1 MRVALFTD
9 SFHETN
15 GVGTF
20 CREYLEYARQLDLPF
35 LCVFGGQR
43 TAFARDGRV
52 RTLELRR
59 GPLTFKVDA
68 DVSCDPALGRHLAQT
83 VSQLRAFR
91 PDLVHI
97 TGPGDV
103 SLVGIVAAHIVGVP
117 VMASWHT
124 NLHEYAQRRL
134 DASLWWLPAGP
145 RLRLSHGAE
154 WAALWVLTQYYRSTH
169 FVAAPNREMVRMLA
183 QRTGRPAWLIEHGV
197 NTALFSPARRRPTN
211 DTRFVIGHVGRLTPE
226 KNVRALVDLEQA
238 LLDAGERDFRMLV
251 VGTGSELPWLRAHLR
266 TAAFTGPL
274 YGDALATAFAG
285 MDAFIFPSR
294 TDTFGLVNME
304 AMASGVPV
312 IAAPDVAP
320 RAGVVDGV
328 DGFGS
333 NDFAERVRYLMHAR
347 PVRDRMG
354 AAARVHAGRRGWR
367 GVFDALHAVY
377 RDGLS
382 AEQTQRRM
390 PTPRFA
396 PTDHVPGPS
405 R

>member
-15 GVGTF
+15 GVGTY
-20 CREYLEYARQLDLPF
+20 CREYLEYARRLDLPF
-35 LCVFGGQR
+35 LCVFGSQR
-43 TAFARDGRV
+43 TAFARAGRV
-52 RTLELRR
+52 CTLELRR
-59 GPLTFKVDA
+59 GPLAFKVDA
-68 DVSCDPALGRHLAQT
+68 DVLFDPALGRHLART
-83 VSQLRAFR
+83 VSRLRAFG

-103 SLVGIVAAHIVGVP
+103 SLVGIVAALLVGVP

-124 NLHEYAQRRL
+124 NLHEYAQRRCH
-134 DASLWWLPAGP
+134 AGLWRLPDGL
-145 RLRLSHGAE
+145 RQRLSHEAGRV
-154 WAALWVLTQYYRSTH
+154 ALWVLTQYYRSIH
-169 FVAAPNREMVRMLA
+169 FVAAPNREMVRMLE

-197 NTALFSPARRRPTN
+197 NTALFSPDRRRPTS

-226 KNVRALVDLEQA
+226 KNVRALVDLERA

-251 VGTGSELPWLRAHLR
+251 VGAGSELPWLRAHLR

-274 YGDALATAFAG
+274 YGEDLAAAFAE
-285 MDAFIFPSR
+285 MDAFVFPSR
-294 TDTFGLVNME
+294 TDTFGLVNLE

-312 IAAPDVAP
+312 IAAPGVAA
-320 RAGVVDGV
+320 RAGVVHGV
-328 DGFGS
+328 DGLGS
-333 NDFAERVRYLMHAR
+333 DDFAGSVRHLMHSRA
-347 PVRDRMG
+347 VRDRMG
-354 AAARVHAGRRGWR
+354 AAARVNAGLRGWR
-367 GVFDALHAVY
+367 GVFDALHTVY

-396 PTDHVPGPS
+396 PTGHGPGP
-405 R
+405 

>member
-1 MRVALFTD
+1 
-9 SFHETN
+9 
-15 GVGTF
+15 
-20 CREYLEYARQLDLPF
+20 
-35 LCVFGGQR
+35 
-43 TAFARDGRV
+43 
-52 RTLELRR
+52 
-59 GPLTFKVDA
+59 
-68 DVSCDPALGRHLAQT
+68 
-83 VSQLRAFR
+83 
-91 PDLVHI
+91 
-97 TGPGDV
+97 
-103 SLVGIVAAHIVGVP
+103 
-117 VMASWHT
+117 
-124 NLHEYAQRRL
+124 
-134 DASLWWLPAGP
+134 
-145 RLRLSHGAE
+145 
-154 WAALWVLTQYYRSTH
+154 
-169 FVAAPNREMVRMLA
+169 
-183 QRTGRPAWLIEHGV
+183 
-197 NTALFSPARRRPTN
+197 
-211 DTRFVIGHVGRLTPE
+211 
-226 KNVRALVDLEQA
+226 
-238 LLDAGERDFRMLV
+238 
-251 VGTGSELPWLRAHLR
+251 
-266 TAAFTGPL
+266 
-274 YGDALATAFAG
+274 

-294 TDTFGLVNME
+294 TDTFGLVNLE

-312 IAAPDVAP
+312 IAAPDVAT

>member
-266 TAAFTGPL
+266 TAAFTGP
-274 YGDALATAFAG
+274 
-285 MDAFIFPSR
+285 R
-294 TDTFGLVNME
+294 
-304 AMASGVPV
+304 
-312 IAAPDVAP
+312 
-320 RAGVVDGV
+320 
-328 DGFGS
+328 
-333 NDFAERVRYLMHAR
+333 
-347 PVRDRMG
+347 
-354 AAARVHAGRRGWR
+354 
-367 GVFDALHAVY
+367 
-377 RDGLS
+377 
-382 AEQTQRRM
+382 
-390 PTPRFA
+390 
-396 PTDHVPGPS
+396 
-405 R
+405 